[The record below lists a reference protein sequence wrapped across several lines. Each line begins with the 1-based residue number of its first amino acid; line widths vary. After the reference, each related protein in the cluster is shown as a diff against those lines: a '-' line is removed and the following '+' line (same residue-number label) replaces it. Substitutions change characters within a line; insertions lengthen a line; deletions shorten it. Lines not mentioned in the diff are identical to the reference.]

1 MKTITL
7 QLETLSCPSC
17 IRKIESA
24 LSSLN
29 GVKEVRV
36 LFNASK
42 VKAQIDSA
50 QSSAELLV
58 ETVEN
63 LGFKVLN
70 HK

>member
-42 VKAQIDSA
+42 IKAQIDSA

-63 LGFKVLN
+63 LGFKVLS

>member
-36 LFNASK
+36 QFNASK
-42 VKAQIDSA
+42 IKALIESE

-63 LGFKVLN
+63 LGFKVLS

>member
-42 VKAQIDSA
+42 VKAQIDNA

-63 LGFKVLN
+63 LGFKVLS

>member
-63 LGFKVLN
+63 LGFKVLS

>member
-36 LFNASK
+36 LFNANK
-42 VKAQIDSA
+42 IKAQIDSA

-63 LGFKVLN
+63 LGFKVLS

>member
-7 QLETLSCPSC
+7 QLETLSCSSC

-42 VKAQIDSA
+42 IKAQIDSA

-63 LGFKVLN
+63 LGFKVLS

>member
-42 VKAQIDSA
+42 IKAQIDSA

-63 LGFKVLN
+63 LGFKVLR